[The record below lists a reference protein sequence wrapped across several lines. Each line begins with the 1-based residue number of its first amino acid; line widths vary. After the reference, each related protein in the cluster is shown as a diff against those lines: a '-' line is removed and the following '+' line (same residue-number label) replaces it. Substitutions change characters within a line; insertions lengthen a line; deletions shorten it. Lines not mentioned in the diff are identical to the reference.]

1 MVKEMK
7 EKKSLKE
14 FLRDVT
20 KMQCFTAVVA
30 LIVLV
35 VFMSIKSPIFL
46 KWANLKNILVAAAVM
61 GVLGCGTTTAMLMGA
76 LDVSQYTG
84 VAFIGMCAA
93 TLLSRGILNAGT
105 AMLFCIVAGM
115 AIGFING
122 FVITRLNVVP
132 LIATVGFQY
141 IMRGL
146 ACIVGNGAYV
156 TFSSDFLKNLGQGET
171 LGLGNVV
178 WIMLATM
185 LVYNFILTRTLFGR
199 KLYAVGGNQK
209 AAYLA
214 GIKPKNIMHKAFV
227 INGVSVGL
235 AAILVISMFSSCN
248 PQYGQGADFD
258 VIVAV
263 VLGGISMSGG
273 KGKLIGMLLGILIM
287 CIINN
292 MFSLLGISSYMQTV
306 VRGAILIATVS
317 LDAARGRGFLA
328 N

>member
-1 MVKEMK
+1 MEMQIK
-7 EKKSLKE
+7 GKKSLKE
-14 FLRDVT
+14 FVRDLT

-30 LIVLV
+30 LVLLIG
-35 VFMSIKSPIFL
+35 FMSIKSPVFL
-46 KWANLKNILVAAAVM
+46 KWANIKNILVAAAVM

-76 LDVSQYTG
+76 MDISQYTG

-93 TLLSRGILNAGT
+93 TLLNKGVLNAGT
-105 AMLFCIVAGM
+105 AILFCIVAGM

-122 FVITRLNVVP
+122 FIVTRLNVVP
-132 LIATVGFQY
+132 LIATVGTQY

-156 TFSSDFLKNLGQGET
+156 TFTSDFLKKLGQGEF
-171 LGLGNVV
+171 LGLGIVV
-178 WIMLATM
+178 WIMLAAM

-214 GIKPKNIMHKAFV
+214 GIKPKDIMHKAFV
-227 INGVSVGL
+227 LNGVSVGL

-258 VIVAV
+258 VIVSV

-273 KGKLIGMLLGILIM
+273 KGKLIGMLLGVLIM

>member
-1 MVKEMK
+1 MEMQIK
-7 EKKSLKE
+7 GKKSLKE
-14 FLRDVT
+14 FVRDLT

-30 LIVLV
+30 LVLLIG
-35 VFMSIKSPIFL
+35 FMSIKSPVFL
-46 KWANLKNILVAAAVM
+46 KWANIKNILVAAAVM

-76 LDVSQYTG
+76 MDISQYTG

-93 TLLSRGILNAGT
+93 TLLNKGVLNAGT
-105 AMLFCIVAGM
+105 AILFCIVAGM

-122 FVITRLNVVP
+122 FIVTRLNVVP
-132 LIATVGFQY
+132 LIATVGTQY

-156 TFSSDFLKNLGQGET
+156 TFTSDFLKKLGQGEF
-171 LGLGNVV
+171 LGLGIVV
-178 WIMLATM
+178 WIMLAAM

-214 GIKPKNIMHKAFV
+214 GIKPKDIMHKAFV
-227 INGVSVGL
+227 LNGVSVGL
-235 AAILVISMFSSCN
+235 ASILVISMFSSCN

-258 VIVAV
+258 VIVSV

-273 KGKLIGMLLGILIM
+273 KGKLIGMLLGVLIM

-317 LDAARGRGFLA
+317 LDAARGRGFLT

>member
-1 MVKEMK
+1 MEMQIK
-7 EKKSLKE
+7 GKKSLKE
-14 FLRDVT
+14 FVRDLT

-30 LIVLV
+30 LVLLIG
-35 VFMSIKSPIFL
+35 FMSIKSPVFL
-46 KWANLKNILVAAAVM
+46 KWANIKNILVAAAVM

-76 LDVSQYTG
+76 MDISQYTG

-93 TLLSRGILNAGT
+93 TLLNKGVLNAGT
-105 AMLFCIVAGM
+105 AILFCIVAGM

-122 FVITRLNVVP
+122 FIVTRLNVVP
-132 LIATVGFQY
+132 LIATVGTQY

-156 TFSSDFLKNLGQGET
+156 TFTSDFLKKLGQGEF
-171 LGLGNVV
+171 LGLGIVV
-178 WIMLATM
+178 WIMLAAM

-214 GIKPKNIMHKAFV
+214 GIKPKDIMHKAFV
-227 INGVSVGL
+227 LNGVSVGL
-235 AAILVISMFSSCN
+235 AAILVISMFSFCN

-258 VIVAV
+258 VIVSV

-273 KGKLIGMLLGILIM
+273 KGKLIGMLLGVLIM